1 MTNQESNKIKISGHQ
16 TMKPL
21 LSIIFVIIAATGTV
35 GCSMCCGPYDFDYPT
50 YGGKHERVDR
60 AYGRVGS
67 IFSDPNAG
75 YYGESADSNLTRKPT
90 ESDKK
95 RDSPDPRDDEM
106 EQFRKELE
114 SVDPRETPPTDGV
127 DELPQPDDT
136 EADPTAS
143 RRWKNRPLRSEPQ
156 WR

>member
-1 MTNQESNKIKISGHQ
+1 MTNQKSNQIRISGRQ
-16 TMKPL
+16 TMKPFL
-21 LSIIFVIIAATGTV
+21 TTLVVIIAATGTV

-75 YYGESADSNLTRKPT
+75 YYGESADSNLSQKPA
-90 ESDKK
+90 DRAKD
-95 RDSPDPRDDEM
+95 RDLPDAGDDDM
-106 EQFRKELE
+106 EQFRRELE
-114 SVDPRETPPTDGV
+114 SVTPRETPPAGEAE
-127 DELPQPDDT
+127 ELPQPDDT
-136 EADPTAS
+136 ETDPTAS
-143 RRWKNRPLRSEPQ
+143 RRWKNRPLRSGPQ

>member
-1 MTNQESNKIKISGHQ
+1 MKYQTLNQNQSPERR
-16 TMKPL
+16 TMRSWGAIL
-21 LSIIFVIIAATGTV
+21 ALILAVACTG

-50 YGGKHERVDR
+50 FGGKHERVDR

-75 YYGESADSNLTRKPT
+75 YYGESADSNLSKTPA
-90 ESDKK
+90 E
-95 RDSPDPRDDEM
+95 RDRSPNSSPDPGDDDM
-106 EQFRKELE
+106 EQFRRELE
-114 SVDPRETPPTDGV
+114 SITPSETPSTGETE
-127 DELPQPDDT
+127 ELPQPDDT
-136 EADPTAS
+136 DPTAS